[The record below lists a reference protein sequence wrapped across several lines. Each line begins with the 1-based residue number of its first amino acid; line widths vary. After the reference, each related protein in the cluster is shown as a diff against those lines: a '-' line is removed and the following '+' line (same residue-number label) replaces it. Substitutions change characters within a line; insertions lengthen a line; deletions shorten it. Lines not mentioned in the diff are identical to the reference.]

1 MSLPTKVSSL
11 VAAVL
16 LAAATLAG
24 AQPGE
29 GGLYIAGAGF
39 SFDAAA
45 QRALAQNTAGQR
57 FFLLSLPP
65 EASALRRNALPVQ
78 AQWRERVLAAN
89 GVLLVCQRDLD
100 LGRIDAASLVS
111 QVVPVRGWPPKGSP
125 AWPAGQR
132 TFAGEDRASLPAANE
147 ALRRLRSTCS

>member
-1 MSLPTKVSSL
+1 MSLPTKASSL

-132 TFAGEDRASLPAANE
+132 TFAGEDRANLPTANE
-147 ALRRLRSTCS
+147 VLRRLRSTCS

>member
-39 SFDAAA
+39 GFDAAA

-100 LGRIDAASLVS
+100 LGRIDAATLVS

-132 TFAGEDRASLPAANE
+132 TFAGEDRANLPTANE
-147 ALRRLRSTCS
+147 VLRRLRSTCS

>member
-39 SFDAAA
+39 GFDAAA

-132 TFAGEDRASLPAANE
+132 TFAGEDRANLPTANE
-147 ALRRLRSTCS
+147 VLRRLRSTCS

>member
-132 TFAGEDRASLPAANE
+132 TFAGEDRANLPTANE
-147 ALRRLRSTCS
+147 VLRRLRSTCS